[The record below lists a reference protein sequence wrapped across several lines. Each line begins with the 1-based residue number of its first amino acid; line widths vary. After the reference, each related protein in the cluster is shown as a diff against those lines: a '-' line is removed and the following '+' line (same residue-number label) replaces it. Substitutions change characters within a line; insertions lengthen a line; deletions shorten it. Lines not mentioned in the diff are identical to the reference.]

1 MRKVAI
7 GTLSIVHILALFLIT
22 AIVFPN
28 LNLMPES
35 WIRSVSI
42 FGDSLFYRSL
52 PVVFFFLLIVFSAS
66 LVVIIV
72 GYNMLRKRRVEGTLT
87 YTFGFMLDLALIAF
101 GLAFSFLSIVFSGE
115 IALPTKVIL
124 AILYVVLL
132 QGVFFT
138 ILEKIVDTVF
148 FFSDVFKER
157 HEYAKLSY
165 SIEKDAN
172 MTHFRINTAESPV
185 FSKGYHSVL
194 SGAPSLI
201 IEKALFETRKTGPIS
216 IFLSNV
222 FSGFLLSQFTQT
234 TVWPRARA
242 FFFRNLARA
251 KIGRNCFIGQWTK
264 FDPILPD
271 LIEFE
276 GDCGVGTGCTILTHS
291 YIGYGRMTFSFG
303 PVKICRNVRVG
314 ANCLILPGVTIGEG
328 ALVASGSVVA
338 KDVPPYAFVAG
349 SPAKVQ
355 KRRIEE
361 KLE

>member
-7 GTLSIVHILALFLIT
+7 ATLSFAHILALFLIAAT
-22 AIVFPN
+22 VFPN
-28 LNLMPES
+28 LNLMPEN

-52 PVVFFFLLIVFSAS
+52 PVVFFILLIVFSAS

-115 IALPTKVIL
+115 ITLPTKVIL

-132 QGVFFT
+132 QGFFFT
-138 ILEKIVDTVF
+138 ILQKIVDTVF

-172 MTHFRINTAESPV
+172 MTHIRINTAKSPV
-185 FSKGYHSVL
+185 FSTGYHSVL

-201 IEKALFETRKTGPIS
+201 IEKALFETRKEGPIS

-222 FSGFLLSQFTQT
+222 FSGFLLSQFTKT
-234 TVWPRARA
+234 TIWPKARA
-242 FFFRNLARA
+242 FFFRNLARV

-314 ANCLILPGVTIGEG
+314 ANCIILPGVTIGEG
-328 ALVASGSVVA
+328 ALVASGSVVV

-355 KRRIEE
+355 ERRLGE
-361 KLE
+361 KLD

>member
-7 GTLSIVHILALFLIT
+7 VTLSVVHILVLYLIAAT
-22 AIVFPN
+22 IFPN
-28 LNLMPES
+28 LNLMPEN

-52 PVVFFFLLIVFSAS
+52 PMVFFFLLIAFSAS

-72 GYNMLRKRRVEGTLT
+72 GYNMLLKRRVGGTLT
-87 YTFGFMLDLALIAF
+87 YTFGFMVDLALIAF
-101 GLAFSFLSIVFSGE
+101 GVAFSFLSIVFSGE

-124 AILYVVLL
+124 VILYVVLL
-132 QGVFFT
+132 GGFFFT
-138 ILEKIVDTVF
+138 VLEKMVDTFF

-165 SIEKDAN
+165 SIEKDAK
-172 MTHFRINTAESPV
+172 MTHIRINTAESPI

-194 SGAPSLI
+194 SGAPTLI
-201 IEKALFETRKTGPIS
+201 IEKALFETRRTGPIS

-222 FSGFLLSQFTQT
+222 FSGFLLSRFTET

-251 KIGRNCFIGQWTK
+251 KIGKNCFIGQWTK
-264 FDPILPD
+264 LDPILPD

-276 GDCGVGTGCTILTHS
+276 GDCGVGTGCTILTHT

-314 ANCLILPGVTIGEG
+314 ANCIILPGVTIGEG
-328 ALVASGSVVA
+328 ALVAAGSVVV

-349 SPAKVQ
+349 SPATVQ
-355 KRRIEE
+355 ERRLHE
-361 KLE
+361 KLD